1 MSQITARFKGQLDQ
15 FQLDVDFTIPS
26 IGVTALFGQSG
37 CGKTTV
43 LRCLAGLERVDDG
56 DLHINGEVWQDR
68 SRFVKPHHRPVGY
81 VFQDANLFDH
91 LDVKGNLLFGHKR
104 SLKKRDGTSF
114 EDVVRLM
121 GLSALVDRPVQM
133 LSGGERQ
140 RVAIGR
146 ALLSNPKILLM
157 DEPLSALDR
166 FAKEEIIP
174 YLQKMH
180 EALSIPI
187 IYISHD
193 SEEVERLADHLI
205 LMEKG
210 KIVKSGPLL
219 DMLSDPKLFI
229 AKSSKTAS
237 VLEAEIKSFDDK
249 DQLTRLQL
257 SDKAFYVPGYVGAIG
272 EKRRVRI
279 VATDVSLALDKPS
292 KTTILNVFSSKI
304 LEIAAIDEARYNVV
318 LELGTGKLIARISKR
333 SLNHFGF
340 QIGQTVYAQV
350 KAVSMVERRKR
361 KQ

>member
-26 IGVTALFGQSG
+26 VGVTALFGQSG

-43 LRCLAGLERVDDG
+43 LRCLAGLERVTEG
-56 DLHINGEVWQDR
+56 DLRINGAVWQDQ
-68 SRFVKPHHRPVGY
+68 SSFVKPHHRPVGY

-104 SLKKRDGTSF
+104 SSQKNDGPFF
-114 EDVVRLM
+114 EGVVSLM
-121 GLSALVDRPVQM
+121 GLSNLLDRPVQM

-146 ALLSNPKILLM
+146 ALLSHPKLLLM

-180 EALSIPI
+180 QALSIPI

-210 KIVKSGPLL
+210 RIVKSGPLF

-237 VLEAEIKSFDDK
+237 VFEGVICHFDEA
-249 DQLTRLQL
+249 DQITSLQ
-257 SDKAFYVPGYVGAIG
+257 FCNRTFHVPGYVGEVG
-272 EKRRVRI
+272 ETRRVRI
-279 VATDVSLALDKPS
+279 VATDVSLANEMPS
-292 KTTILNVFSSKI
+292 KTTILNVFESRI
-304 LEIAAIDEARYNVV
+304 IEIVAIDEARYNVV
-318 LELGTGKLIARISKR
+318 LELGTAKLIARISKR
-333 SLNHFGF
+333 SLSHFDF
-340 QIGQTVYAQV
+340 QIGQSVFAQV
-350 KAVSMVERRKR
+350 KAVSMVEKRKR
-361 KQ
+361 K